1 MLGTQ
6 GLRFVDFERNSLLL
20 HLVDVA
26 SQLGSFL
33 LMREKARKGNKPTL
47 VHSRPIHCAGPLDLD
62 D

>member
-6 GLRFVDFERNSLLL
+6 GLRFVDFERDSLLL
-20 HLVDVA
+20 HMVDLA
-26 SQLGSFL
+26 SKLGSSL
-33 LMREKARKGNKPTL
+33 LMREKEKKGYKQTL